1 LDLSLELFA
10 ALRERAGCAQLRL
23 QGLPEGL
30 SIEDL
35 KRELARAHPE
45 LGSLEH
51 VSVVVGTSYA
61 RAGQR
66 LAAGDSVALLPPVSG
81 G

>member
-10 ALRERAGCAQLRL
+10 ALRERAGRSELRL
-23 QGLPEGL
+23 TGLPEG
-30 SIEDL
+30 IAVEEL
-35 KRELARAHPE
+35 KRALERAHPE
-45 LGSLEH
+45 LGSLAH

-61 RAGQR
+61 RADQR
-66 LAAGDSVALLPPVSG
+66 IGAGELVALLPPVSG